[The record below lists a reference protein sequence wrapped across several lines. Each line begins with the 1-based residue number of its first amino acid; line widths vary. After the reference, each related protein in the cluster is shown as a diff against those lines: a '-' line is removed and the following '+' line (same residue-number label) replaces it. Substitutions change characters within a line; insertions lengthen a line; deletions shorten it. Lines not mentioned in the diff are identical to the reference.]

1 MLKQITFVSS
11 LMAMSAVA
19 ALAADPNAPPAA
31 SNQPKPLGQ
40 HATVSTTATSGEVVT
55 HQKQGELRANNLI
68 GMRVQGGQDEK
79 IGKINDLVIDESGQV
94 SAAVISIGGFLG
106 IGDKVVAVPWRKVRF
121 DGAEK
126 SALLDMTREELA
138 SAPEFRTK
146 EQIESDRHSEA
157 TRQRLQQ
164 PQGESRP
171 LPNRTPAQ

>member
-1 MLKQITFVSS
+1 MLKQITFLSS
-11 LMAMSAVA
+11 LMVMSAVV

-31 SNQPKPLGQ
+31 SNQPKPLER
-40 HATVSTTATSGEVVT
+40 HATTSTTATTGEVVT
-55 HQKQGELRANNLI
+55 HQKQGELRANNVI

-106 IGDKVVAVPWRKVRF
+106 IGDKVVAVPWQKVRF

-138 SAPEFRTK
+138 GAPEFRTK
-146 EQIESDRHSEA
+146 EQIESERHSDA
-157 TRQRLQQ
+157 TRQRLQK
-164 PQGESRP
+164 PQGESRSP
-171 LPNRTPAQ
+171 PNRMPAR